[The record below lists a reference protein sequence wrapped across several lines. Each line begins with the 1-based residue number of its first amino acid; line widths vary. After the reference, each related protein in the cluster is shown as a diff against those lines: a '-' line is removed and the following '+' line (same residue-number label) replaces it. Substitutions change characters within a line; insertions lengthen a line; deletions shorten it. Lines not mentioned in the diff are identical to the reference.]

1 MTLIGGL
8 VIYGYAGL
16 THQPTEVFAGRHVG
30 KACEQTIVQ
39 HIFYFDRHCWANK
52 NCGQAV
58 IDPGVF
64 TWLIRN
70 SGIYSCAATTTADA

>member
-39 HIFYFDRHCWANK
+39 HIFIL
-52 NCGQAV
+52 
-58 IDPGVF
+58 IDIVGPIKIVVRQLSTQEYLHG
-64 TWLIRN
+64 
-70 SGIYSCAATTTADA
+70 